1 MIQYMHDM
9 NGDATATGTDRP
21 GTGGETGRGTV
32 IVGESLG
39 LSLGLSLGSTLGET
53 LGESLGEPLG
63 ESLGLSVG
71 ETVGYFVGAVVT
83 SLKST
88 VTLVHDGDDAAISI
102 LAICSLR
109 ISITLV
115 VT

>member
-88 VTLVHDGDDAAISI
+88 VTRYLFIEDLHNLGSDMTRRYSTASEWE
-102 LAICSLR
+102 
-109 ISITLV
+109 
-115 VT
+115 